1 MMRLGF
7 IRQKPITNSRILDA
21 VGGDGGAER
30 LLATQK
36 REHIQH
42 KVNILSKTTQLQL
55 AHRSWHGPKI
65 HRSS

>member
-7 IRQKPITNSRILDA
+7 IGQKPITNSGILDA

-36 REHIQH
+36 REHIQY

-55 AHRSWHGPKI
+55 AHRSWH
-65 HRSS
+65 